1 RKLLRLL
8 VVVACCPVF
17 SWPAGAQEKKKE
29 PSGKEVYT
37 GTIVTMSGKMHT
49 VGFNLTV
56 TGKTSDEEAANYLAI
71 LASEGQEA
79 LLKASRKNKL
89 GYISATGQTGRD
101 LLFVRDGELNGKRR
115 LVAVFERWVGFFE
128 ARGGYRSLDYPWAI
142 MEIIFDEKGKGT
154 GTFIAGAWIKI
165 EKDKKTEKLRLEI
178 ENFGTFPSKV
188 MGVIRRNK

>member
-1 RKLLRLL
+1 MRKLLRLVVL
-8 VVVACCPVF
+8 VVCCPVL
-17 SWPAGAQEKKKE
+17 SLPAGAQEKAA
-29 PSGKEVYT
+29 SSKEVYT
-37 GTIVTMSGKMHT
+37 GTIVTMSGKMRT

-56 TGKTSDEEAANYLAI
+56 TAKTSDEEAMNYLSI
-71 LASEGQEA
+71 LASEGQDG
-79 LLKASRKNKL
+79 LMKASRKNKL

-115 LVAVFERWVGFFE
+115 LVIVFERWVGFWE

-142 MEIIFDEKGKGT
+142 MEIIFDQKGKGT
-154 GTFIAGAWIKI
+154 GTFIAGAWLKI

-188 MGVIRRNK
+188 MGVMRRK